1 MRDAARSI
9 PRASVGRPA
18 PFSALLRRVW
28 RVVLRWRFRL
38 FQRHRYNRMA
48 VEHIAGRA
56 LIVLPEVFNPALF
69 RTGAFMARCLD
80 DRLIPPHAHVLDM
93 GTGSGIG
100 AVVAAQ
106 WAARVEAVDINPHAV
121 RCARINALLNEV
133 DDRVTIH
140 HGDLFAPVAGRRFEV
155 VLFNPPYFRGAP
167 QDDLD
172 AAWRSDDVVERFAA
186 ALPDHLTPDGHALV
200 MLSSDGD
207 TPAFLEAFH
216 RAGFA
221 LDAAVTRNLINETLT
236 LYRIYLDRP

>member
-1 MRDAARSI
+1 MPDSAHSLTGPAR
-9 PRASVGRPA
+9 RAY

-28 RVVLRWRFRL
+28 RIVLRWRFRL
-38 FQRHRYNRMA
+38 FQRHRYNRLS
-48 VEHIAGRA
+48 VEHVAGRT

-69 RTGAFMARCLD
+69 RTGDFMAQCLN

-121 RCARINALLNEV
+121 RCARINALLNDV
-133 DDRVTIH
+133 DDRVTLH
-140 HGDLFAPVAGRRFEV
+140 HGDLFAPVPGQRFEV
-155 VLFNPPYFRGAP
+155 VLFNPPYFRGTP

-172 AAWRSDDVVERFAA
+172 AAWRSDDVAERFAA
-186 ALPDHLTPDGHALV
+186 ALPDHLTPGGYALV

-207 TPAFLEAFH
+207 TAVFLDAF
-216 RAGFA
+216 RRSGFA
-221 LDAAVTRNLINETLT
+221 IEATATRNLINETLT
-236 LYRIYLDRP
+236 LYRVYRA

>member
-9 PRASVGRPA
+9 PRASVARPA

-48 VEHIAGRA
+48 VEHIAGRT

-69 RTGAFMARCLD
+69 RTGDFMAQCLN

-121 RCARINALLNEV
+121 RCARINALLNDV

-140 HGDLFAPVAGRRFEV
+140 HGDLFAPVPGERFEV
-155 VLFNPPYFRGAP
+155 VLFNPPYFRGTP

-186 ALPDHLTPDGHALV
+186 ALPDYLTPDGHALV

-216 RAGFA
+216 RSGFA
-221 LDAAVTRNLINETLT
+221 IEAAATRNLINETLT
-236 LYRIYLDRP
+236 LYRVYRA